1 MDVQPVFNL
10 PTAQPQAADAVQTG
24 RALGEQLSQMPEYR
38 AFQEVQKTINNDAA
52 IQRLSAQLRACQS
65 ALQWGRDVVQNAA
78 KMERL
83 EAELESL
90 PLVQNYRQAE
100 NAARQIFLD
109 VDELISCEAGVDF
122 AANAKRSC
130 CG

>member
-1 MDVQPVFNL
+1 MRSQSTEPLNVSTTDTF
-10 PTAQPQAADAVQTG
+10 QAART
-24 RALGEQLSQMPEYR
+24 LGELLSRTPEYA
-38 AFQEVQKTINNDAA
+38 AFLEALTAVNTDPTVQKLLT
-52 IQRLSAQLRACQS
+52 QLRACQS
-65 ALQWGRDVVQNAA
+65 PLQWGRDMVQNAA
-78 KMERL
+78 EMERL

-90 PLVQNYRQAE
+90 PVMQAYRQAE
-100 NAARQIFLD
+100 AAVREVFLA

>member
-1 MDVQPVFNL
+1 MNQPIPETTQAPPADIF
-10 PTAQPQAADAVQTG
+10 QAA
-24 RALGEQLSQMPEYR
+24 RALGELLSQLPEYR
-38 AFQEVQKTINNDAA
+38 AFLEAIQKVNNDAA
-52 IQRLSAQLRACQS
+52 VQKLSNQMRACQS

-78 KMERL
+78 ELERL

-90 PLVQNYRQAE
+90 PIVQAYRQAE
-100 NAARQIFLD
+100 AAAREIFLA
-109 VDELISCEAGVDF
+109 VDELISREAGVDF